1 VVYSDRT
8 KIHQLMINLL
18 TNANKFTSQ
27 GVIKII
33 AHADKRPHNQIQ
45 LSVEITD
52 EGVGIPSE
60 DLERI
65 FQPYTQSHQWHEMH
79 NLGVGLGLHLCKEIV
94 QSLQGDIHVKSNP
107 HEGTSVHFILL
118 LDQDNSIFES

>member
-1 VVYSDRT
+1 IFEPYIEAAQNTLISENHIGKDIVVYSDRT

-79 NLGVGLGLHLCKEIV
+79 N
-94 QSLQGDIHVKSNP
+94 
-107 HEGTSVHFILL
+107 
-118 LDQDNSIFES
+118 